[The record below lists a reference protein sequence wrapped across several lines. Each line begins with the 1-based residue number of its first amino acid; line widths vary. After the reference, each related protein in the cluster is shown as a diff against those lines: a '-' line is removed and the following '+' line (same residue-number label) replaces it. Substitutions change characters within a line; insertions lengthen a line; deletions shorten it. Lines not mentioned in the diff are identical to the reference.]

1 MKLTFDP
8 AKDAWNAKKH
18 RALISPTREEDAVI
32 TAAAAN
38 DPDSMPLT
46 DAQWR
51 EVLPT
56 LRRGRPLGS
65 GSKVQVTLR
74 LDLDVVEKLKADGAG
89 WQTRANAAL
98 RRAVL
103 HPRRHAAKSAP
114 VV

>member
-1 MKLTFDP
+1 MHRTNKTFQT
-8 AKDAWNAKKH
+8 KSG
-18 RALISPTREEDAVI
+18 RVLILPTCKEDAAI

-38 DPDSMPLT
+38 YPDVVPLT
-46 DAQWR
+46 DAQWN

-56 LRRGRPLGS
+56 LRRGHPLGS

-74 LDLDVVEKLKADGAG
+74 LDLDVVEKLKEDGAG

-103 HPRRHAAKSAP
+103 HPRKHAAKSAS

>member
-1 MKLTFDP
+1 
-8 AKDAWNAKKH
+8 
-18 RALISPTREEDAVI
+18 
-32 TAAAAN
+32 
-38 DPDSMPLT
+38 MPLT

-51 EVLPT
+51 DVLPT
-56 LRRGRPLGS
+56 QRRGRPLGS

-74 LDLDVVEKLKADGAG
+74 LDLDVVERLKEDGAG

-103 HPRRHAAKSAP
+103 PPRRQAAKSAL

>member
-1 MKLTFDP
+1 MPKTIETI
-8 AKDAWNAKKH
+8 KTKSG
-18 RALISPTREEDAVI
+18 RVLILPTRKQDAAI

-51 EVLPT
+51 DVLPT
-56 LRRGRPLGS
+56 LRRGRPMGS

-74 LDLDVVEKLKADGAG
+74 LDLDVVEKLKEDGAG
-89 WQTRANAAL
+89 WQTRANEAL

-103 HPRRHAAKSAP
+103 RPRRRAAKSVSVA
-114 VV
+114 

>member
-1 MKLTFDP
+1 MPKTIETIRT
-8 AKDAWNAKKH
+8 KSG
-18 RALISPTREEDAVI
+18 RVLILPTRKENAAI

-38 DPDSMPLT
+38 DPDAVPLT
-46 DAQWR
+46 DAQWAD
-51 EVLPT
+51 VLPT

-74 LDLDVVEKLKADGAG
+74 LDLDVVEKLKEEGAG

-103 HPRRHAAKSAP
+103 HPRKHAAKSAS